1 MGGILIRLIYIGVR
15 QGFVTEFFKLL
26 GAFFSALI
34 ALHYYSI
41 ISSLI
46 GGRIDLPQGL
56 SDFIAF
62 CFLWGI
68 VSLAF
73 MLIRQ
78 GFTVLFKVEAHS
90 AFDKWGGGALSIL
103 RAAVVCSLM
112 ILTIRTLNMDYFNKN
127 LAKSL
132 TAPKAAGFAITI
144 YTMSYDSVISKFFAT
159 EEFNTSALKLREFH
173 SKEK

>member
-1 MGGILIRLIYIGVR
+1 MRLVYIGVK

-26 GAFFSALI
+26 GAFFSAFI
-34 ALHYYSI
+34 TLHYYRF
-41 ISSLI
+41 ISNLI
-46 GGRIDLPQGL
+46 GGRINLPQGL

-68 VSLAF
+68 ISLVF

-78 GFTVLFKVEAHS
+78 GFAVLFKVEAHS
-90 AFDKWGGGALSIL
+90 AFDKWGGGVLGIL
-103 RAAVVCSLM
+103 RAAVICSLA
-112 ILTIRTLNMDYFNKN
+112 ILMIRTLNMDYFNKN

-132 TAPKAAGFAITI
+132 TAPKVAGFAITI
-144 YTMSYDSVISKFFAT
+144 YTMSYDSVISKFFAA